1 MGNEEEDNCLE
12 GEERNCVADE
22 MEGFDEEVLL
32 DSEEMGAAVGTVD
45 GDGDVNLSSP
55 SFF

>member
-1 MGNEEEDNCLE
+1 LGNEEEDNCLE